1 MAGKRKRYSA
11 ELKAKAVRE
20 LLEGNATLSE
30 VASRYDVNPTMLS
43 GWRKQLLDNA
53 AEVFDGEK
61 TIKERREAEERH
73 EGEVD
78 NLNRIIG
85 SLTVERDYLQRG
97 FRKATGRD
105 AGQIDGR

>member
-11 ELKAKAVRE
+11 EFKARAVRE
-20 LLEGNATLSE
+20 LLDGNATLSE

-43 GWRKQLLDNA
+43 AWRRQLLDNA
-53 AEVFDGEK
+53 VEIFESEK
-61 TIKERREAEERH
+61 MIKERQEAEEKH
-73 EGEVD
+73 ESEVD

-85 SLTVERDYLQRG
+85 SLTVERDYLQRS

-105 AGQIDGR
+105 GD